1 MDRAQL
7 YKDIAQ
13 RTGGDIYVGVVG
25 PVRTGKSTFI
35 KKCMDMMFLPNIDNE
50 HEKQRII
57 DELPQSAG
65 GKTIMTTQP
74 KFVPNEAAEIAI
86 GDEGITARLRMIDCV
101 GYMIPDAIGH
111 MDGEAPR
118 MVRTPW
124 FDYDIPFEKAADIG
138 TKKVINDHS
147 TVGIIVTTDGTIT
160 QLSHS
165 SYSEAEDRVINEM
178 RMQGKPFLVIVNS
191 TAPDAQPARDIAQNI
206 HDKYGCAA
214 YAYDVMNMNA
224 TDLFNAFEALLLE
237 FPLKSAHISLPK
249 WMTHLPAEHWLIERL
264 VTPIKAKISDMR
276 KMRDYKLLCEMLEDV
291 EGFDKLNI
299 RNVDMGSGC
308 VEAELRPLECLFYN
322 VLSEECGVEIEDD
335 AKLFESV
342 KALSKTQSL
351 YNKIEYTL
359 ENANRTGYGIV
370 LPDYCDMSLEEPE
383 IVRQGNK
390 FGVKL
395 RAKASGMH
403 MIRVDMLAEISP
415 LVGTEEQSEEFL
427 NYLTETFEKAPAK
440 MWETNIFGKSLS
452 DLVRESMAN
461 KAGKLPARS
470 QERIQSTIQRMVNEE
485 HENLICILL

>member
-1 MDRAQL
+1 
-7 YKDIAQ
+7 
-13 RTGGDIYVGVVG
+13 
-25 PVRTGKSTFI
+25 
-35 KKCMDMMFLPNIDNE
+35 MFLPNIDNE

-74 KFVPNEAAEIAI
+74 KFVPNEAAKIVI
-86 GDEGITARLRMIDCV
+86 GDEKITARLRMVDCV
-101 GYMIPDAIGH
+101 GYMIPDAVGH
-111 MDGEAPR
+111 MDGDAPR

-160 QLSHS
+160 QLSHN
-165 SYSEAEDRVINEM
+165 SYSEAEERVINEM
-178 RMQGKPFLVIVNS
+178 REQGKPFLVIVNS
-191 TAPDAQPARDIAQNI
+191 TIPDSQTAKDIAQNI
-206 HDKYGCAA
+206 HDKYNCAA
-214 YAYDVMNMNA
+214 YAYDVMNMSA
-224 TDLFNAFEALLLE
+224 SDLYNAFEALLLE
-237 FPLKSAHISLPK
+237 FPLKLAHIALPK
-249 WMTHLPAEHWLIERL
+249 WMTHLPSDHWLIERMT
-264 VTPIKAKISDMR
+264 TPLKARIGDMR
-276 KMRDYKLLCEMLEDV
+276 KMCDYKLLNGMFESID
-291 EGFDKLNI
+291 GFEKLSI
-299 RNVDMGSGC
+299 RSADMGSGC
-308 VEAELRPLECLFYN
+308 VEAELQPLESMFYN
-322 VLSEECGVEIEDD
+322 ILSEECGVEIGDD
-335 AKLFESV
+335 AKLFELV

-351 YNKIEYTL
+351 YNKMEYAL
-359 ENANRTGYGIV
+359 ESANRTGYGMV

-395 RAKASGMH
+395 RAKASGIH

-427 NYLTETFEKAPAK
+427 GYLTDTFEKAPAK
-440 MWETNIFGKSLS
+440 MWETNIFGKSLR
-452 DLVRESMAN
+452 DLIRESMAN
-461 KAGKLPARS
+461 KAGKLPTRS

>member
-1 MDRAQL
+1 MDRAKL

-35 KKCMDMMFLPNIDNE
+35 KKCMDVMFLPNIDNE
-50 HEKQRII
+50 YEKQRII

-65 GKTIMTTQP
+65 GKAIMTTQP
-74 KFVPNEAAEIAI
+74 KFVPNEAAVITI

-111 MDGEAPR
+111 MDGDVPR

-147 TVGIIVTTDGTIT
+147 TVGIIITTDGTIT
-160 QLSHS
+160 QLAHS
-165 SYSEAEDRVINEM
+165 SYAEAEDRVINEM

-191 TAPDAQPARDIAQNI
+191 TSPESQAAKDIVQNI
-206 HDKYGCAA
+206 RAKYGCAA
-214 YAYDVMNMNA
+214 YAYDIMNMNS
-224 TDLFNAFEALLLE
+224 TDLYNAFEALLLE
-237 FPLKSAHISLPK
+237 FPLKLAHISLPK
-249 WMTHLPAEHWLIERL
+249 WMTHLCVDHWLIERII
-264 VTPIKAKISDMR
+264 VPVKARVDSMR
-276 KMRDYKLLCEMLEDV
+276 KMCDYKLLSEMFEEI
-291 EGFDKLNI
+291 EGFDKLSI
-299 RNVDMGSGC
+299 SSVDMGSGC
-308 VEAELRPLECLFYN
+308 VEAELRPHEHLFYN
-322 VLSEECGVEIEDD
+322 VLSQECGVDIEDD

-342 KALSKTQSL
+342 KALSRTHAL
-351 YNKIEYTL
+351 YNKLEYAL
-359 ENANRTGYGIV
+359 QSANRTGYGIV

-383 IVRQGNK
+383 IVKQGNK

-395 RAKASGMH
+395 KAKASGMH
-403 MIRVDMLAEISP
+403 MIKVDMLAEISP

-427 NYLTETFEKAPAK
+427 DYLSETFEKAPAK
-440 MWETNIFGKSLS
+440 MWETNIFGKSLR
-452 DLVRESMAN
+452 DLIRENMAN
-461 KAGKLPARS
+461 KAGKLPPRS